1 MPNRLSGAAAE
12 FVGRKYG
19 GLVADDDTVVSIGV
33 TDTAVVGVDP
43 ERVFV
48 LCVNLSVNTVYLGY
62 DSAVGSARGIILAAS
77 GGSYQVDV
85 EEDFMLPTRA
95 LRAVATGGSSSMY
108 VVTARRISRDVP
120 RGASNAN

>member
-1 MPNRLSGAAAE
+1 MPRQLSGAAAE

-19 GLVADDDTVVSIGV
+19 GIVADDDTVVSIGV

-62 DSAVGSARGIILAAS
+62 DSAVGSARGIILGAN

-108 VVTARRISRDVP
+108 VVTARRISRDET
-120 RGASNAN
+120 RGSANAN